1 MSFFYYTI
9 GGCLQARAPDYIV
22 RQAGFELYDAL
33 QARLFCYVSGPRQM
47 GKSSLLVRSKTRLQQ
62 AGAQCAFL
70 DMSRLGNQGLTQP
83 QWYAGVMISLLR
95 GFGLSKSIDFDQWW
109 QAHRGLTPV
118 QQLKQL
124 VEDVLI
130 PEAEG
135 PPVYIFLDEID
146 ALINL
151 DFPTDNFFTW
161 MRSCYN
167 QRVDNPRYRRLNF
180 ALFGAAPTADFRLIQ
195 QYSPFRLG
203 RVIALTDF
211 TLAECASLQ
220 PGLAPWV
227 VHSQRVLNSILHWTG
242 GQPFLTQRLCD
253 IAVQKAAQARV
264 LTLSL
269 LLRMV
274 EVWVEN
280 LVRSHLINNWKTQ
293 DDPIHLPTIK
303 NHLCWHQNRTERILD
318 LCQQLLQGVPV
329 DVDHSPEQTVLL
341 SSGLVVGLGDQLCI
355 KNEIYRQVFSSEW
368 INLKQQH
375 VFCSR

>member
-22 RQAGFELYDAL
+22 RQADFELYDAL
-33 QARLFCYVSGPRQM
+33 QARLFCYVFGPRQM

-151 DFPTDNFFTW
+151 DFPTDNFFAW

-180 ALFGAAPTADFRLIQ
+180 ALFGPPLPPI
-195 QYSPFRLG
+195 S
-203 RVIALTDF
+203 
-211 TLAECASLQ
+211 
-220 PGLAPWV
+220 GLF
-227 VHSQRVLNSILHWTG
+227 SS
-242 GQPFLTQRLCD
+242 
-253 IAVQKAAQARV
+253 
-264 LTLSL
+264 
-269 LLRMV
+269 
-274 EVWVEN
+274 
-280 LVRSHLINNWKTQ
+280 
-293 DDPIHLPTIK
+293 
-303 NHLCWHQNRTERILD
+303 
-318 LCQQLLQGVPV
+318 
-329 DVDHSPEQTVLL
+329 TVL
-341 SSGLVVGLGDQLCI
+341 SGWGG
-355 KNEIYRQVFSSEW
+355 
-368 INLKQQH
+368 
-375 VFCSR
+375 